1 MGNNEVEE
9 REKEHTKKA
18 AHLASPI
25 GLQCGLS
32 NLQKRYHHYQ
42 RSKSVTGRK
51 INTVEGGG
59 ETK

>member
-1 MGNNEVEE
+1 MEE